1 MPQVYS
7 LDGITPVVDSSAF
20 VHPTAVLIGDVII
33 GPNCYIG
40 PGASLRGD
48 FGRIRFEEGSN
59 LQDNCVVHTFP
70 NAETLVEKGGHIGHG
85 AILHGCCIRPNAMV
99 GMQAVVMDDAEIG
112 ESAIVAA
119 LTFVKAGTL
128 VPARSLIAGVPG
140 KIVRQ
145 LNDDEIAWKNEGT
158 AIYQALTLRCQAGLK
173 ETEPLTEVEPERQR
187 MLVPHFEPL
196 ARSKN
201 TSVLNKDDLQIT

>member
-48 FGRIRFEEGSN
+48 FGRIVFEEGSN

-70 NAETLVEKGGHIGHG
+70 NTETIVERAGHIGHG
-85 AILHGCCIRPNAMV
+85 AILHGCRIKQGAMV
-99 GMQAVVMDDAEIG
+99 GMTAVVMDDAEIG
-112 ESAIVAA
+112 ESAVVAA
-119 LTFVKAGTL
+119 LTFVKSGMI
-128 VPARSLIAGVPG
+128 VPPRTLIAGIPG
-140 KIVRQ
+140 KIIRP
-145 LNDDEIAWKNEGT
+145 LSEEEIEWKNEGT
-158 AIYQALTLRCQAGLK
+158 AIYQALSLRCKAGLD
-173 ETEPLTEVEPERQR
+173 ETEPLTEPEPDRPR
-187 MLVPHFEPL
+187 MRVPQFESLP
-196 ARSKN
+196 RIKKN
-201 TSVLNKDDLQIT
+201 SLSRNDDLRIV